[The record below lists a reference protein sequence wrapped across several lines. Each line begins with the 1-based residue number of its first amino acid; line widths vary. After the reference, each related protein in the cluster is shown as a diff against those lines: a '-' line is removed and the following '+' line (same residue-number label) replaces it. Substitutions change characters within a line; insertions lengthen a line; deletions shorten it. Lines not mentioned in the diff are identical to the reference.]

1 MPSFFPRETLELHIE
16 EPKAFRK
23 FSFSLVEMA
32 IVTGILLRLYRV
44 IVLTHALNNW
54 LFLGATV
61 AVGAVFLFGAVTAH
75 LANYPLH
82 QYFWRAPVFALIEVA
97 AEMATSAA
105 LIALHRE
112 RNGSVPAHWD
122 DWAGMSLNALL
133 VRGLPIVIWGLLLA
147 GVVQLVRRTIVHEE
161 EDVELEPKER

>member
-1 MPSFFPRETLELHIE
+1 GRASRPAPVPPLMPPTFFPRETLEYRTH

-44 IVLTHALNNW
+44 VVLTHGINNW
-54 LFLGATV
+54 IYFGGTVALGAI
-61 AVGAVFLFGAVTAH
+61 FLFGAVTAH
-75 LANYPLH
+75 LANFPLH
-82 QYFWRAPVFALIEVA
+82 QYVWRAPAFALVEVA
-97 AEMATSAA
+97 AEMATSAV
-105 LIALHRE
+105 LIALRRE

-122 DWAGMSLNALL
+122 DWIGMSLNALL

-147 GVVQLVRRTIVHEE
+147 GVVQ
-161 EDVELEPKER
+161 